1 MHRLSEID
9 GVKDPNAVS
18 ILQKGL
24 AAVDYDIAFGVSNH
38 KRAPL
43 RFGTLHDVRLDEK
56 ACFAAA
62 GTADDKHVLV
72 PRVFGIR
79 RAAAHGQALRL
90 GQDDVV
96 PRVSVHER
104 RNVVWLS
111 P

>member
-1 MHRLSEID
+1 MSVLCETLSH
-9 GVKDPNAVS
+9 KDSADI
-18 ILQKGL
+18 ILKNGSL
-24 AAVDYDIAFGVSNH
+24 GVSNH

-62 GTADDKHVLV
+62 GTADDQYVLV
-72 PRVFGIR
+72 PCVFGIR